1 MAAPTASGQP
11 LHTKPPLVTMPVTR
25 NLTSRLSMESP
36 LARRSIRTGCFFA
49 ERFWFNFTKF
59 FLRVHGFQVF
69 YLNHATA
76 APEGRRSVLV
86 KWQRVINL

>member
-36 LARRSIRTGCFFA
+36 LARRSFQTGGFFD
-49 ERFWFNFTKF
+49 ERFWVNFTKF

-69 YLNHATA
+69 SLNDATA
-76 APEGRRSVLV
+76 APDGPRSVLV